1 MSLQCVVGSLVCH
14 ATLRFHCKLH
24 GFYMIFNCTK
34 RRFATVV
41 ASLFNSQTPKK
52 TTKQSSQLDAESSQ
66 KPVLKTASIL

>member
-1 MSLQCVVGSLVCH
+1 MSLQCVVGSFVCH

-41 ASLFNSQTPKK
+41 ASLFNSQMTKK
-52 TTKQSSQLDAESSQ
+52 ATKKSSKFDVESNQ
-66 KPVLKTASIL
+66 KPVLKTASIF